1 MFARILSSLIALI
14 LGVALSNRPSFAQI
28 SGDLEIKVTDSSA
41 AVIPGATVTVRS
53 RDTGAMRTG
62 TTDAVGSVRVSQ
74 LAIGG
79 YQIEV
84 SANGFNTFKTE
95 ATVSSGAT
103 TTVPLVLEIA
113 TATQEIV
120 VMETAT
126 ALNTVNAQL
135 QNSVQTRDITTLP
148 LVGNDVVALAGNA
161 PGVIPV
167 APNNPFL
174 GLGSFNSNG
183 GRGRGNNITVDN
195 ATATDVSTT
204 GEGGTGT
211 LPTDAIKEFNVI
223 TNNFNAEYGR
233 NSSAQVQIITKN
245 GTNEFHGDAFELFRN
260 SWLNARDYF
269 DTTGQ
274 PTITRNN
281 DWGGYVGGP
290 IKRNKIFF
298 FGTYEQQKV
307 RGSGGTNVAT
317 VPTTAQVN
325 AATDPTAVAL
335 LKQLNVPVTDSGNIS
350 QSAPNAV
357 NSLAFSG
364 RVDVNLT
371 VNDQL
376 TVRGG
381 TVHVNQQSASLTF
394 IDSNLATNGASVVDR
409 DANATISETHT
420 FSPNTVN
427 QFLASYGRVSPNFIA
442 LQKFGGPELQFLDG
456 TDFFGTWN
464 GLPQGRVQNT
474 FQYSDIVSH
483 TRGKHTVK
491 AGADINRIQSNGVF
505 DANVRGTYTF
515 LSLDDFLAGNP
526 FQYSQRFGNSVR
538 GYRVTNEYFFAQD
551 DYKAS
556 RSLTV
561 NFGVRLEVSGGVSEV
576 NNILSNIDFHKNDAL
591 GGAGTGPFGAFT
603 TGGTAFHTTRNWAPR
618 LGFAWNPN
626 NGKLVVRGGYGMTY
640 DFIYLNPI
648 SNLRFLAP
656 FMFNFVLPQ
665 TGFGGSNTF
674 ANLVAGSSEFQQQGF
689 ATVGTFG
696 TTIRNFGSI
705 GPVDQHLSNPQ
716 VQQWSLTLE
725 RELPFGL
732 VGRASYVGTKSN
744 FLQRSHDINT
754 IQPGLFTPPQ
764 TADEQAAMRAA
775 GVFRNINAQLNPGP
789 TSSSIRIDP
798 RFNRTQLLDS
808 SANSSFNSL
817 QLFVERRF
825 RRGYS
830 FSVAYTYS
838 KSIDDVSDALG
849 ILANDTSGQQDPFN
863 NRNNRAVSA
872 FDVPQRVVIAHNFS
886 PEWGAG
892 SSNRFMRALVRG
904 WTFGGIFQAQSGV
917 PINLFSGSQAGVSDA
932 LLLGGSASQRPNVV
946 GPINLHFQPDT
957 QADNPNKVTD
967 SGLAQPLVGHF
978 GNLGRNVLRLN
989 PLINADMTLGKD
1001 FKITERLSTRLQ
1013 WQVFNVFNNTTFNLG
1028 GISWRMSGPATFGY
1042 YEATDTNS
1050 RNMLLTLRFLF

>member
-1 MFARILSSLIALI
+1 MRPRIYSTLIALI
-14 LGVALSNRPSFAQI
+14 LGAVLSNRPASAQI

-41 AVIPGATVTVRS
+41 AVIPGAMITVRS
-53 RDTGAMRTG
+53 RDTGAIRTG
-62 TTDAVGSVRVSQ
+62 MTDAGGAVRVSQ
-74 LAIGG
+74 LAVGS

-84 SANGFNTFKTE
+84 AVHGFNTFKTV
-95 ATVSSGAT
+95 ATVASGAA
-103 TTVPLVLEIA
+103 TTVPVVLEIA
-113 TATQEIV
+113 SATQEIV

-126 ALNTVNAQL
+126 ALNTVNSQL
-135 QNSVQTRDITTLP
+135 QNSVETRDITTLP
-148 LVGNDVVALAGNA
+148 LVSNDVMALAANA

-167 APNNPFL
+167 APNNSFL

-195 ATATDVSTT
+195 ATATDISTT

-211 LPTDAIKEFNVI
+211 VPTDAIQEFNVI

-233 NSSAQVQIITKN
+233 NSSAQVQIITKG
-245 GTNEFHGDAFELFRN
+245 GTNEYHGDAFEFFRN

-274 PTITRNN
+274 PTVTRNN
-281 DWGGYVGGP
+281 DWGGYFGGP
-290 IKRNKIFF
+290 VKRNKIFF
-298 FGTYEQQKV
+298 FGTYEQQKI

-317 VPTTAQVN
+317 VPTTAQVA

-335 LKQLNVPVTDSGNIS
+335 LKQLNVPVTDSGNVS
-350 QSAPNAV
+350 QSAPNATDIY
-357 NSLAFSG
+357 AYSG

-371 VNDQL
+371 NNDL
-376 TVRGG
+376 LFVRGG
-381 TVHVNQQSASLTF
+381 TSHTGQQATNLTF
-394 IDSNLATNGASVVDR
+394 IDSNLANNGASVIDR
-409 DANATISETHT
+409 DANATLSETHT
-420 FSPNTVN
+420 FSANTVN
-427 QFLASYGRVSPNFIA
+427 QFLASYGRISPNFTPLA
-442 LQKFGGPELQFLDG
+442 KTPGPELVFLDG
-456 TDFFGTWN
+456 TDSFGTWA

-474 FQYSDIVSH
+474 FQYNDIVSH
-483 TRGKHTVK
+483 THGKHTLK
-491 AGADINRIQSNGVF
+491 AGVDINRIQSNGVF
-505 DANVRGTYTF
+505 DSNVRGTYVF

-551 DYKAS
+551 DYKVS
-556 RSLTV
+556 RSLSV
-561 NFGVRLEVSGGVSEV
+561 NIGVRLEVSGGVSEV

-591 GGAGTGPFGAFT
+591 GGAGTGPFGAFA
-603 TGGTAFHTTRNWAPR
+603 TGGDAFHTTRNWAPR
-618 LGFAWNPN
+618 LGFAWNPG

-648 SNLRFLAP
+648 SNMRFLPP
-656 FMFNFVLPQ
+656 FMFNFVLPE

-705 GPVDQHLSNPQ
+705 APVDQGLRNPQ

-744 FLQRSHDINT
+744 YLQRTRDINT
-754 IQPGLFTPPQ
+754 IQPGIFTPPQ
-764 TADEQAAMRAA
+764 TADEEAAMRAA
-775 GVFRNINAQLNPGP
+775 GVFKTINAELNPGP
-789 TSSSIRIDP
+789 TSQSIRIDP
-798 RFNRTQLLDS
+798 RFNRGQLLDS
-808 SANSSFNSL
+808 SANSNFNSL
-817 QLFVERRF
+817 QLFAERRF

-872 FDVPQRVVIAHNFS
+872 FDVPQRLVIAHNFA

-892 SSNRFMRALVRG
+892 ASNPFMRALVRG

-917 PINLFSGSQAGVSDA
+917 PINLFAGSQAGVSDA
-932 LLLGGSASQRPNVV
+932 LLLGGSASQRPDVV
-946 GPINLHFQPDT
+946 GPINLHFQPNT
-957 QADNPNKVTD
+957 QADNPSKATD

-978 GNLGRNVLRLN
+978 GDLGRNVFRLN

-1001 FKITERLSTRLQ
+1001 FKINERVTTRLQ

-1028 GISWRMSGPATFGY
+1028 GAIWRMSAPGTFGY
-1042 YEATDTNS
+1042 YQATDTNS

>member
-1 MFARILSSLIALI
+1 MCARIFSTLIALI
-14 LGVALSNRPSFAQI
+14 LGAVLSNRPLLAQI

-41 AVIPGATVTVRS
+41 AVIPGATVMVRS
-53 RDTGAMRTG
+53 RDMGTMRSG
-62 TTDAVGSVRVSQ
+62 ITDAVGAVRVSQ
-74 LAIGG
+74 LAVGS

-84 SANGFNTFKTE
+84 AARGFNTFKTI
-95 ATVSSGAT
+95 AAVASGAA
-103 TTVPLVLEIA
+103 TTVPVMLEIS

-120 VMETAT
+120 VMETAN

-135 QNSVQTRDITTLP
+135 QNSVETRDITTLP
-148 LVGNDVVALAGNA
+148 LVGNDVMALAGNA
-161 PGVIPV
+161 AGVIPV

-233 NSSAQVQIITKN
+233 NSSAQVQIISK
-245 GTNEFHGDAFELFRN
+245 GGGNEFHGDAFEFFKN

-274 PTITRNN
+274 PTVTRNN

-290 IKRNKIFF
+290 VKRNKIFF
-298 FGTYEQQKV
+298 FGTYEQQKI

-317 VPTTAQVN
+317 VPTTAQVS

-350 QSAPNAV
+350 QSAPNATDFY
-357 NSLAFSG
+357 SYSG

-371 VNDQL
+371 NNDL
-376 TVRGG
+376 LFLRGG
-381 TVHVNQQSASLTF
+381 TSHVNQQAASLTF
-394 IDSNLATNGASVVDR
+394 IDSNLATNGASVIDR

-420 FSPNTVN
+420 FSANTVN
-427 QFLASYGRVSPNFIA
+427 QFLASYGRISPNFTP
-442 LQKFGGPELQFLDG
+442 LQKTPGPEIQFLDG
-456 TDFFGTWN
+456 TDSFGTWN

-474 FQYSDIVSH
+474 FQYNDMVSH
-483 TRGKHTVK
+483 TRGKHTLK
-491 AGADINRIQSNGVF
+491 AGVDINRIQSNGVF
-505 DANVRGTYTF
+505 DANVRGTYVF

-538 GYRVTNEYFFAQD
+538 GYRVSNEYFFAQD
-551 DYKAS
+551 DYKVS

-618 LGFAWNPN
+618 LGFAWNPG

-648 SNLRFLAP
+648 SNLRFLPP
-656 FMFNFVLPQ
+656 FMFQFVLPQ

-674 ANLVAGSSEFQQQGF
+674 ANLAAGSSAFQQQGF

-705 GPVDQHLSNPQ
+705 APVDQGLRNPQ
-716 VQQWSLTLE
+716 VQQWSLTVE

-732 VGRASYVGTKSN
+732 VGRASYVGTKTN
-744 FLQRSHDINT
+744 YLQRTHDINT

-764 TADEQAAMRAA
+764 TADEQAAMQAA
-775 GVFRNINAQLNPGP
+775 GVFRTINAELNPGP
-789 TSSSIRIDP
+789 TSPSIRIDP
-798 RFNRTQLLDS
+798 RFNRGQLLDS
-808 SANSSFNSL
+808 SANSNFNSL
-817 QLFVERRF
+817 QLFAERRF

-849 ILANDTSGQQDPFN
+849 ILANDTSGQQNPFN

-872 FDVPQRVVIAHNFS
+872 FDVPQRLVIAHNFS

-892 SSNRFMRALVRG
+892 ASNRFMRALVRG

-917 PINLFSGSQAGVSDA
+917 PINLFAGSQAGVSDA
-932 LLLGGSASQRPNVV
+932 LLLGGSASQRPDVV

-967 SGLAQPLVGHF
+967 SGLAKPLVGHF
-978 GNLGRNVLRLN
+978 GDLGRNVFRLN
-989 PLINADMTLGKD
+989 PLVNADMTLGKD
-1001 FKITERLSTRLQ
+1001 FKITERVTTRLQ

-1028 GISWRMSGPATFGY
+1028 GISWKLSAPSTFGY